1 MSFDREFEEVSKLLR
16 EKKRI
21 LLAIHQRPDGDAI
34 GSMIGMFLAISELG
48 DKDVVMFS
56 KDPVPDNFKFLPC
69 WDLIMEEIP
78 RGFSPDILIGL
89 DYGDFGRLGVD
100 ENTVRNSIIITFD
113 HHPLNKQKGDVMII
127 DPLLSSTC
135 ELVYNFLIHE
145 GYTISSGA
153 AEALLM
159 GIFTDTGGFSHIN
172 TTVKTLSV
180 SAELLGLGVY
190 IKNLHKH
197 AFSNRSLSSVRVWGY
212 VLQNIRYCKDI
223 GMCYA
228 GIDMRGFEELGSRL
242 DDFEGVVNIMNMPP
256 EAFFSLLLIEHK
268 PAVIKGSM
276 RSEPFKR
283 GLGGK
288 GDGAGVDVSKIAKE
302 LGGGGHRY
310 AAGFEISGETLE
322 NVVEYVKK
330 VAVGVV

>member
-21 LLAIHQRPDGDAI
+21 LLATHQRPDGDAI

-127 DPLLSSTC
+127 DPLLSSTLW
-135 ELVYNFLIHE
+135 EYSRIPEDFP
-145 GYTISSGA
+145 IS
-153 AEALLM
+153 
-159 GIFTDTGGFSHIN
+159 
-172 TTVKTLSV
+172 TL
-180 SAELLGLGVY
+180 
-190 IKNLHKH
+190 
-197 AFSNRSLSSVRVWGY
+197 
-212 VLQNIRYCKDI
+212 Q
-223 GMCYA
+223 
-228 GIDMRGFEELGSRL
+228 
-242 DDFEGVVNIMNMPP
+242 
-256 EAFFSLLLIEHK
+256 
-268 PAVIKGSM
+268 
-276 RSEPFKR
+276 
-283 GLGGK
+283 
-288 GDGAGVDVSKIAKE
+288 
-302 LGGGGHRY
+302 
-310 AAGFEISGETLE
+310 
-322 NVVEYVKK
+322 
-330 VAVGVV
+330 